1 MRYLYILSIFCFAL
15 FATTVFAQDWQ
26 SSYNSALQAYNNEDY
41 QNSLNFSI
49 KAYELV
55 KGKDAKN
62 TAYTLQLITANY
74 SALGNAKEALN
85 YAEEEVAAFL
95 QLEGE
100 QSKNYAEAL
109 QKQISFLFTA
119 NKTEEA
125 YAKSILTLKTIEI
138 VYGTSSYEYAVLLT
152 LVGQI
157 SASKKDFVQAQGHFN
172 QAIILLEKIPEGG
185 DDLITVL
192 LFSADLDRAGGAPQP
207 AEQKYKK
214 VLAMLE
220 QNDLKEDPRYQ
231 QAKTNLN
238 QLMVAG
244 TNTNG
249 ISSVVSD
256 GSQDAR
262 LLAQAHL
269 KLAIDF
275 QQKGDASKAIENYT
289 MAKKAVTDGGLE
301 DKLAFSIYLNA
312 GRYALEKSI
321 FDDAQQDIAKIKA
334 LSSKLF
340 SATDVEYC
348 VANLTE
354 ADYLLETSQTN
365 EAIRSYTDII
375 NNLKQA
381 TSLPPPG
388 LLLNSAKQLLNAHQP
403 ALAQQLIFPLTT
415 AKDLQE
421 KNLISISILYSEAL
435 QQNGR
440 AQDAMLYL
448 KKLIQTP
455 ANNVATTSQIQLAE
469 IQRRSGLWN
478 DALSTLKAI
487 QIPKESIRFSGEVEF
502 QKARLYQLLGQ
513 YREAEQA
520 YRLAVQHSKLAGD
533 INLLHQINNSLA
545 TYFTTIGN
553 YEAAEKLCEELLADK
568 SLDEEFRVTVFQNL
582 ATIYQ
587 QTLRFDQ
594 AQTLLEQVVREDASR
609 LGENDPDYALSLQN
623 LATVYQ
629 RTGETQKAA
638 DLYAKALAI
647 DAKSVGKESLSY
659 ATKAANLGVVQM
671 EIGLMD
677 KALQNLQTALSIRER
692 ILGNEHPD
700 YVFNEYNIAVLYQ
713 RQQKNELALPLYNH
727 VSKFYINQIKELFPA
742 LSEKE
747 KTAYYNK
754 ISEVIHAYLDFVLDQ
769 QQPSAALLSDLLNFR
784 LATKALLLN
793 SSTKIRQQILAGD
806 DQILK
811 QQFTEWLQTKE
822 ALGKWY
828 TQNLDARSLNKTL
841 IENLQQRANELEKQ
855 MGNRSSLFLNSS
867 TNEISTWQ
875 QINAKLQPNE
885 AAIEMIR
892 LRLNYKNDSVIY
904 AALVIRPGLQEPKL
918 VLFPNGLQMEDKEF
932 KYYRNAIRF
941 NLLNQRSYKMFWQPV
956 EKALTGA
963 TNIYFSADGVYNKI
977 NLASLYNTDKQQYL
991 IDQYSFALLSNL
1003 KELGG
1008 RDQVKTL
1015 AKQATLLGA
1024 PDFGA
1029 AGKDD
1034 TNGAS
1039 KFRAMVGMEFQ
1050 ELPGT
1055 KVEVERIATLLNAQQ
1070 WNVKQLL
1077 AQEATEE
1084 KLKSI
1089 KHVGVLH
1096 IATHGFFVAD
1106 GEQDEEVMFTGNPAN
1121 ASSNPLLRS
1130 GLILTGAGKVAN
1142 TTGATEDGILTA
1154 YEAMTLPLDKTD
1166 IVILSACET
1175 GQGEIR
1181 NGEGVYGLQRA
1192 IMLAGANHLL
1202 MSLWKVDDN
1211 ATQELMEEF
1220 YKQWMQSND
1229 MIQSFRNAQ
1238 LLIKKKYEMPQ
1249 YWAGFVM
1256 VGI

>member
-1 MRYLYILSIFCFAL
+1 MRYLYMLYVFCFLACSN
-15 FATTVFAQDWQ
+15 TVLAQDWQ
-26 SSYNSALQAYNNEDY
+26 STYNSALQAYNNEDY
-41 QNSLNFSI
+41 QNSLNASVN
-49 KAYELV
+49 AYTLI
-55 KGKDAKN
+55 KGKDTKS

-74 SALGNAKEALN
+74 SALSNANEALP

-95 QLEGE
+95 QLEGA
-100 QSKNYAEAL
+100 QSKNYADAL

-119 NKTEEA
+119 NKIDEA
-125 YAKSILTLKTIEI
+125 YAKSDLVLKT
-138 VYGTSSYEYAVLLT
+138 VATAYGSSSYEYAVQLSLI
-152 LVGQI
+152 GQI
-157 SASKKDFVQAQGHFN
+157 NASKKDFVKAQTYFN
-172 QAIILLEKIPEGG
+172 QATALLEKIPEGG

-192 LFSADLDRAGGAPQP
+192 ISSADLDRASGATQA

-214 VLAMLE
+214 VLAILE

-231 QAKTNLN
+231 QVKTNLN

-244 TNTNG
+244 SNT
-249 ISSVVSD
+249 SAMATLVSD

-262 LLAQAHL
+262 VLAQAHL

-275 QQKGDASKAIENYT
+275 QQKGDATKAFENYT
-289 MAKKAVTDGGLE
+289 LAKKAVTDGSLE
-301 DKLAFSIYLNA
+301 DKLTFSIYLNA
-312 GRYALEKSI
+312 ARYALEKNK
-321 FDDAQQDIAKIKA
+321 FEEAKLDIDKLKT
-334 LSSKLF
+334 LNQKLF
-340 SATDVEYC
+340 NVKDTEYSIAMLAT
-348 VANLTE
+348 
-354 ADYLLETSQTN
+354 ADYLLQTQQTA
-365 EAIRSYTDII
+365 EANKSYTSVI
-375 NNLKQA
+375 NILKQV
-381 TSLPPPG
+381 TSLPPPS
-388 LLLNSAKQLLNAHQP
+388 LLLNSAKQLLNVHQP
-403 ALAQQLIFPLTT
+403 ALAQALILPLTN

-421 KNLISISILYSEAL
+421 KDFISTSILYSEAL

-440 AQDAMLYL
+440 AQEAMLYL
-448 KKLIQTP
+448 KNLIQTS
-455 ANNVATTSQIQLAE
+455 ANNLTVACQIQLAE

-478 DALSTLKAI
+478 DALTTLKAI
-487 QIPKESIRFSGEVEF
+487 QIPKESSRFSGEVEF
-502 QKARLYQLLGQ
+502 QKARLHQLLGQ

-520 YRLAVQHSKLAGD
+520 YRLAVQHSKAVSD
-533 INLLHQINNSLA
+533 IDLLHQINNSLA
-545 TYFTTIGN
+545 TFFTTIGN

-568 SLDEEFRVTVFQNL
+568 SLSENFRVTVFQNL

-594 AQTLLEQVVREDASR
+594 AQTLLEQVVREDANR

-629 RTGETQKAA
+629 RTGASQKAA
-638 DLYAKALAI
+638 DVYAKALAI
-647 DAKSVGKESLSY
+647 DAKSIGKESLSY

-671 EIGLMD
+671 ELGLMD
-677 KALQNLQTALSIRER
+677 KALQNLQTALAIRER
-692 ILGNEHPD
+692 ILGKEHPD

-713 RQQKNELALPLYNH
+713 RQQKNDLALPLYNH

-747 KTAYYNK
+747 KIAYYNK
-754 ISEVIHAYLDFVLDQ
+754 ISEVIHAYLDYVLDQ

-806 DQILK
+806 DQTLK

-828 TQNLDARSLNKTL
+828 TQNLEARNLNKPL
-841 IENLQQRANELEKQ
+841 IENLQLRANELEKQ
-855 MGNRSSLFLNSS
+855 MGSRSSLFSDAS
-867 TNEISTWQ
+867 VNEINTWQ
-875 QINAKLQPNE
+875 QINAKLKPNE

-904 AALVIRPGLQEPKL
+904 AALVIKPGWQEPKL
-918 VLFPNGLQMEDKEF
+918 VLFANGLQMEDKEF
-932 KYYRNAIRF
+932 KYYRNATRF
-941 NLLNQRSYKMFWQPV
+941 NLLNERSYRMFWQPI
-956 EKALTGA
+956 EKVLAGV
-963 TNIYFSADGVYNKI
+963 TNIYFSADGVYNKV
-977 NLASLYNTDKQQYL
+977 NMASLYNTDTKQYL

-1008 RDQVKTL
+1008 RGETKTIT
-1015 AKQATLLGA
+1015 KQATLLGA
-1024 PDFGA
+1024 PDFGN
-1029 AGKDD
+1029 
-1034 TNGAS
+1034 TNNDSGGES
-1039 KFRAMVGMEFQ
+1039 KFRTMVGMAFEA
-1050 ELPGT
+1050 LPGT
-1055 KVEVERIATLLNAQQ
+1055 KTEVERISTLLKTQQ
-1070 WNVKQLL
+1070 WSVKQLL

-1084 KLKSI
+1084 KLKNT
-1089 KHVGVLH
+1089 KHEGVLH

-1106 GEQDEEVMFTGNPAN
+1106 GEQDEQVMFTGDPAN
-1121 ASSNPLLRS
+1121 ATSNPLLRS
-1130 GLILTGAGKVAN
+1130 GLVLTGAGKPSS
-1142 TTGATEDGILTA
+1142 TSGAGEDGILTA

-1220 YKQWMQSND
+1220 YKQWMQGND